1 MSVNIENA
9 LKITGW
15 MEDHSLVWLA
25 EQAAIHNSIVEVGCW
40 RGKSTTCLADNT
52 SGIVYAVDHWK
63 GSEEHQPVDEEK
75 LYQMFLDQMAP
86 YISAGKVVPLRMS
99 STEAAAKLASQGLT
113 FDFVF
118 IDASHD
124 YPSVCADINAWKP
137 LIRPGGLFCG
147 HDAGYDPV
155 ERAANDLL
163 PTNKHVGSMWVV
175 YL

>member
-86 YISAGKVVPLRMS
+86 
-99 STEAAAKLASQGLT
+99 
-113 FDFVF
+113 
-118 IDASHD
+118 
-124 YPSVCADINAWKP
+124 
-137 LIRPGGLFCG
+137 
-147 HDAGYDPV
+147 
-155 ERAANDLL
+155 
-163 PTNKHVGSMWVV
+163 SMMQATTQLNVQPMTCFQATSM
-175 YL
+175 